1 MNDHISNLRAE
12 KRPLMQRLKRW
23 TPAALAIPLAIAI
36 MGSDH
41 KDGPN
46 NTADHPAD
54 IADLYAW
61 HDSTAGTLTIAITF
75 AGFGAPGQAS
85 TFDPNVLYALHIDRA
100 ANASSFDQVAD
111 VDIYVRFARNDRGEY
126 GVQVENMPGATGPMS
141 GKVETVL
148 ADGGGRQVFAGL
160 RDDPFFFDSDGFKAT
175 LAKGASDSVLRFNN
189 THDSF
194 AGTNVTAVV
203 MQMKLADV
211 TVAGTKPSLALWAS
225 SGRKPNANAHH
236 QCTPMQPIVARK

>member
-1 MNDHISNLRAE
+1 MYDTPSVVAPV
-12 KRPLMQRLKRW
+12 RPLRQRLTRW
-23 TPAALAIPLAIAI
+23 APLTLAIPLAIAL

-46 NTADHPAD
+46 STADHAAD

-61 HDSTAGTLTIAITF
+61 HDTAAGTLTIAMTF
-75 AGFGAPGQAS
+75 AGFGAPGHAA
-85 TFDPNVLYALHIDRA
+85 TFDPNVLYTVHIDRA

-126 GVQVENMPGATGPMS
+126 GVQVENLPGASGPMS
-141 GKVETVL
+141 GKVETVV
-148 ADGGGRQVFAGL
+148 ADSGGRQIFAGL
-160 RDDPFFFDSDGFKAT
+160 RDDPFFFDLDGFKAT
-175 LAKGASDSVLRFNN
+175 VAKDASDSVLRFSN
-189 THDSF
+189 THDTF

-203 MQMKLADV
+203 MQMQLADV

-225 SGRKPNANAHH
+225 SGRKPSANAKL
-236 QCTPMQPIVARK
+236 QTTPIQPKMARK

>member
-1 MNDHISNLRAE
+1 MNEPTSPVVAKN
-12 KRPLMQRLKRW
+12 RPLSQRLKRW
-23 TPAALAIPLAIAI
+23 TPLTLAIPLAIAL

-46 NTADHPAD
+46 STADHAAD

-61 HDSTAGTLTIAITF
+61 HDATAGTLTIALTF
-75 AGFGAPGQAS
+75 AGFGAPGQAA
-85 TFDPNVLYALHIDRA
+85 TFDPNVLYSVHIDRA
-100 ANASSFDQVAD
+100 ANASSFDQVSD
-111 VDIYVRFARNDRGEY
+111 VDINVRFARNARGEY

-141 GKVETVL
+141 GKVETVI
-148 ADGGGRQVFAGL
+148 ADSAGRQVFAGL
-160 RDDPFFFDSDGFKAT
+160 RDDPFFFDLDGFKAT
-175 LAKGASDSVLRFNN
+175 LAKPDSDSVLRFSN
-189 THDSF
+189 THDTF

-225 SGRKPNANAHH
+225 SGRRPSANAKLET
-236 QCTPMQPIVARK
+236 TPVKPTVARK